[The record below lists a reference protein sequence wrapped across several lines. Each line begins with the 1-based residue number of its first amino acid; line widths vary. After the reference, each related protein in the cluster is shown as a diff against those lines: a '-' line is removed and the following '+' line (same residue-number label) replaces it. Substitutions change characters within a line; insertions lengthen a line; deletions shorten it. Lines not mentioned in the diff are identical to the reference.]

1 MFEGKRFEIKELGMF
16 IIKRAAT
23 SSLRIQKLRLSHQ
36 LILLLV
42 LNRLQFIIQLN
53 AN

>member
-36 LILLLV
+36 LILLV